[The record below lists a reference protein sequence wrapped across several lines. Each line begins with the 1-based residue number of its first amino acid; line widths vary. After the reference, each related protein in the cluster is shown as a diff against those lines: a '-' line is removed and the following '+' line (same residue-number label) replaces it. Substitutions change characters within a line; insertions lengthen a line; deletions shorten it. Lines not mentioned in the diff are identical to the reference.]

1 MEGVSV
7 PVAGPSVI
15 FPRGYLWFVPIWF
28 AAAAGW
34 LYLTKWPLW
43 FRADAAA
50 ALLLALLVLVAAINS
65 LTFRAFSADRAGV
78 RLGLHPGSKRRG
90 RRRRAARHLPW
101 QQIERIRIARR
112 PGGVRLDII
121 LGPEASLRLRGHP
134 ASAAVSFIN
143 RILLLVIPFYYLAR
157 PTGADQPAGRPASV
171 PGQAAGYHG
180 RRAQA
185 RAASARSAGSGYR
198 RVGPP
203 TPVRII
209 GASGWLTSA
218 HCGLARG

>member
-15 FPRGYLWFVPIWF
+15 FPRGYLWFAPIWF

-43 FRADAAA
+43 FRADCAA
-50 ALLLALLVLVAAINS
+50 ALLLGMVILIAAINS

-90 RRRRAARHLPW
+90 RRRKSAKHLPW
-101 QQIERIRIARR
+101 QQIERVRIARR

-121 LGPEASLRLRGHP
+121 LGPEAGLALRGRP
-134 ASAAVSFIN
+134 AGGVVSFIN
-143 RILLLVIPFYYLAR
+143 RILLLVIPFYYLVR
-157 PTGADQPAGRPASV
+157 PTGLTSPLDDPPRYRVRLRSTTVDELKYALRQLAPPEVAIAVLVRRRQSV
-171 PGQAAGYHG
+171 KS
-180 RRAQA
+180 AQA
-185 RAASARSAGSGYR
+185 RELSGSAG
-198 RVGPP
+198 
-203 TPVRII
+203 
-209 GASGWLTSA
+209 
-218 HCGLARG
+218 

>member
-1 MEGVSV
+1 VV
-7 PVAGPSVI
+7 
-15 FPRGYLWFVPIWF
+15 
-28 AAAAGW
+28 AAGW

-50 ALLLALLVLVAAINS
+50 ALLLALIVLVTAINS

-90 RRRRAARHLPW
+90 RRRKAAKHLPW
-101 QQIERIRIARR
+101 QQIERIRIAKR
-112 PGGVRLDII
+112 PGGVRLEII

-157 PTGADQPAGRPASV
+157 PPGLTSPLDGPPRYRAKLRDTTVDELKHALRQLAPPEVAIAVLVRRRRSV
-171 PGQAAGYHG
+171 LSAQAA
-180 RRAQA
+180 
-185 RAASARSAGSGYR
+185 S
-198 RVGPP
+198 
-203 TPVRII
+203 
-209 GASGWLTSA
+209 
-218 HCGLARG
+218 